1 MGSAGDREAAIA
13 RQDTVKSL
21 VELAL
26 ALLGDGA
33 SILNIAALL
42 LYHGLQVSVL
52 VRVSFISYD
61 LDLGAL
67 QRLTH

>member
-33 SILNIAALL
+33 SLFNIVALL

-52 VRVSFISYD
+52 VRVSFYLLQFRSW
-61 LDLGAL
+61 AR
-67 QRLTH
+67 QRLTP

>member
-33 SILNIAALL
+33 SLFNIVALL

-52 VRVSFISYD
+52 VRVSFY
-61 LDLGAL
+61 LL
-67 QRLTH
+67 QFRSWARQ